1 MSTCVKVRKK
11 VGRSAMEA
19 LQDLG
24 DFDFRLQHAGS
35 KCHARPRQPEGEGD
49 GEREEGAKQEADKE
63 GQREERA
70 RKTSRDRVY
79 HLEGESVEARKS
91 EGGRERVARAVR
103 GCDDGWGDD
112 LVQFSAS
119 GFRLHL

>member
-1 MSTCVKVRKK
+1 M
-11 VGRSAMEA
+11 
-19 LQDLG
+19 
-24 DFDFRLQHAGS
+24 
-35 KCHARPRQPEGEGD
+35 EGD
-49 GEREEGAKQEADKE
+49 GEGEEGAKQEADKE

-70 RKTSRDRVY
+70 RKTSCDGVY
-79 HLEGESVEARKS
+79 HFAQKGRTRQPEREGESAVARKS
-91 EGGRERVARAVR
+91 KGDRERVAQAVR